1 MMPQIME
8 FRGRAL
14 LVLPL
19 AAVLVGL
26 SGYALTRE
34 YAPETVPTAASAEPA
49 AKYAARVV
57 DGRVAIFRAGARFP
71 MEVTEIEVDS
81 LPRIDREALENG
93 IDLMD
98 EEAIAHL
105 LEDYS

>member
-1 MMPQIME
+1 MPQSVT
-8 FRGRAL
+8 FRRRFL

-19 AAVLVGL
+19 AALLAVFSAYGL
-26 SGYALTRE
+26 THSE
-34 YAPETVPTAASAEPA
+34 IPEPLPASAPAEEPR

-57 DGRVAIFRAGARFP
+57 DGRVAIYRADARYP
-71 MEVTEIEVDS
+71 MEVTDIEIAS
-81 LPRIDREALENG
+81 LPRADREALEKG
-93 IDLMD
+93 IDLAD

>member
-1 MMPQIME
+1 MMPQTME
-8 FRGRAL
+8 FRRRVL

-19 AAVLVGL
+19 AAVMIGL
-26 SGYALTRE
+26 SCYALTRD
-34 YAPETVPTAASAEPA
+34 YLPETVPAAAPAESA

-81 LPRIDREALENG
+81 LPRIDREALEAG
-93 IDLMD
+93 IDLVD